1 MLSNIL
7 FTLPLHRYSLG
18 SRALNVFG
26 IDQFMIN
33 DQISTELIDEGKELI
48 GREKRKRQRAEE
60 ALQRR
65 ANLTSTQLED
75 FGGIPGLGSGLGG
88 GGGGSSNNSGSA
100 GYRPGSTVG
109 VGGLS
114 TGGVGRGPLTPR
126 DGLLREADSFDYA
139 TRTVD
144 LNRSLS
150 DEINIR
156 FGPSTDLGRATTA
169 DEDEDHYQK
178 RRNLFDDV

>member
-1 MLSNIL
+1 M
-7 FTLPLHRYSLG
+7 
-18 SRALNVFG
+18 
-26 IDQFMIN
+26 ID
-33 DQISTELIDEGKELI
+33 DQISTELIEEGKELI

-75 FGGIPGLGSGLGG
+75 FGGIPGGLV
-88 GGGGSSNNSGSA
+88 GGSSQVG
-100 GYRPGSTVG
+100 GYRPGSTGG
-109 VGGLS
+109 VTGLS
-114 TGGVGRGPLTPR
+114 AATGRGVLTPR

-139 TRTVD
+139 TRNVD

-156 FGPSTDLGRATTA
+156 FGPSTDPGRAGNA
-169 DEDEDHYQK
+169 DDDGYEEHYQK

>member
-1 MLSNIL
+1 ML
-7 FTLPLHRYSLG
+7 
-18 SRALNVFG
+18 G

-33 DQISTELIDEGKELI
+33 DEISTELIEEGKELI

-75 FGGIPGLGSGLGG
+75 FGGMPGIGGNSSGSGGIG
-88 GGGGSSNNSGSA
+88 AG
-100 GYRPGSTVG
+100 GYRPGSTGG
-109 VGGLS
+109 VSGLS
-114 TGGVGRGPLTPR
+114 GVGRVPLSPR

-156 FGPSTDLGRATTA
+156 FGPSTDPGRANA
-169 DEDEDHYQK
+169 EEDEDHYQK

>member
-1 MLSNIL
+1 MCVISI
-7 FTLPLHRYSLG
+7 HRYSLG
-18 SRALNVFG
+18 SRALNVLG
-26 IDQFMIN
+26 IDQFMID
-33 DQISTELIDEGKELI
+33 DQISTELIEEGKELI

-75 FGGIPGLGSGLGG
+75 FGGIPGGGVYGG
-88 GGGGSSNNSGSA
+88 GAGGS
-100 GYRPGSTVG
+100 RPGSTSGVG
-109 VGGLS
+109 VAGLS
-114 TGGVGRGPLTPR
+114 GRVGLTPR
-126 DGLLREADSFDYA
+126 DGLLREGESFDYS
-139 TRTVD
+139 TNRNVD

-156 FGPSTDLGRATTA
+156 FGPSTDPGRANM
-169 DEDEDHYQK
+169 DEDGYEDHYQK

>member
-1 MLSNIL
+1 ML
-7 FTLPLHRYSLG
+7 
-18 SRALNVFG
+18 G
-26 IDQFMIN
+26 IDQFMID
-33 DQISTELIDEGKELI
+33 DQISTELIEEGKELI

-75 FGGIPGLGSGLGG
+75 FGGISGG
-88 GGGGSSNNSGSA
+88 GITSSSA
-100 GYRPGSTVG
+100 GGYRPGSVSGG
-109 VGGLS
+109 VSGLS
-114 TGGVGRGPLTPR
+114 GTSSATGRVPLTPR
-126 DGLLREADSFDYA
+126 DGLLRDGESFDYA
-139 TRTVD
+139 TRNVD

-156 FGPSTDLGRATTA
+156 FGPSTDPGRGNV
-169 DEDEDHYQK
+169 DDDGYEDHYQK